1 MRFKIRHSH
10 IPAYGTP
17 WPMPRIYHPHITVYR
32 IVPSQ
37 LQFRIVGGRSCELL
51 KRNFRRISRNM
62 FGENPQ
68 DDGPASPVSDAYGYL
83 RTIRWMNITVLKEC
97 AEFPFLEM
105 DESCMYFHTD
115 L

>member
-1 MRFKIRHSH
+1 
-10 IPAYGTP
+10 
-17 WPMPRIYHPHITVYR
+17 
-32 IVPSQ
+32 
-37 LQFRIVGGRSCELL
+37 
-51 KRNFRRISRNM
+51 M